1 MVHRAMT
8 KPPPCL
14 PPPAPSLPPRLK
26 ALAWQLAEALRQAQR
41 EAAANP

>member
-26 ALAWQLAEALRQAQR
+26 ALAWQLAEVLRLAQR